1 MERREQ
7 ALSGESQDEDE
18 IDQQEINMKEK
29 LRELQD
35 EEEMSDEEIK
45 R

>member
-18 IDQQEINMKEK
+18 IDQQDINMKEK
-29 LRELQD
+29 LREL
-35 EEEMSDEEIK
+35 
-45 R
+45 